1 MTRALRDTVFPKA
14 GPGYRSSGCLDATS
28 GPGLIPSRLRYS
40 VIQQRGTVISN
51 NIYETGVEGVYLV
64 TRLCKLRSEN
74 ARGRGMMSRPR
85 VYRGGIHM

>member
-51 NIYETGVEGVYLV
+51 NIYETGMRACTLSPDYASFVQRMLEEG
-64 TRLCKLRSEN
+64 
-74 ARGRGMMSRPR
+74 G
-85 VYRGGIHM
+85 